1 MWLLLKWRCSLGGG
15 HLKQDDVID
24 RYDHDNSLMAELKTT
39 LLNRQL
45 DVFPTTASWEYSA
58 MAADLTNFRTA

>member
-1 MWLLLKWRCSLGGG
+1 
-15 HLKQDDVID
+15 
-24 RYDHDNSLMAELKTT
+24 LMAELKTT